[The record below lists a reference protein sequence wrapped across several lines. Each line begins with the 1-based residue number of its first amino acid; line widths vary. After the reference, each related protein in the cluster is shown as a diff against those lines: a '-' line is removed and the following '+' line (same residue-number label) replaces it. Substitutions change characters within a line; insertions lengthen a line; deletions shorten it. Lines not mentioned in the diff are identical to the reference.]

1 MSEALRERITD
12 EVEAALEASSLA
24 WGRRGDEWVIAASE
38 GLPRELRVR
47 APLTLPSPHSG
58 GEGRVRGSDGVLVEA
73 VLVEWDEITDES
85 HEALALFLAVARAG
99 LRGCRGELD
108 DTSARLVAVLDGESL
123 EAELPRGLHGVAAGC
138 RRMAREARA
147 LLIPSLAR
155 AYLAFQRRGT
165 D

>member
-1 MSEALRERITD
+1 MSEALREGITD

-47 APLTLPSPHSG
+47 A
-58 GEGRVRGSDGVLVEA
+58 EGDGVLVEA

-85 HEALALFLAVARAG
+85 REALALFLAIARAG
-99 LRGCRGELD
+99 LRGCHGELD

-123 EAELPRGLHGVAAGC
+123 EAELPRGLHGVATGC

-147 LLIPSLAR
+147 LLTPSLAG
-155 AYLAFQRRGT
+155 AYLAFQRRELRLGAFPGSNFF
-165 D
+165 